1 MTTMKQTTLILISLF
16 FILSC
21 ATKNEMITTVAEQR
35 LESFSVSDG
44 SGNLIQSVSIIY
56 NDVNKPSE
64 ILAKSA
70 EGDLLNRTIMEYTES
85 GKLATIKNSSDELKY
100 VTTEYHYDDSDFLVK
115 VLSKNETESILGS
128 STYINDERG
137 NPVEWMSQYRRG
149 NEKIHFIMEY
159 DEQDR
164 LVKTSELDEKEE
176 TIYYSVSQHDESGNE
191 ISYTIYS
198 PEGQIDQQLLSFYRE
213 NVLSRTEIRDETGLI
228 LYKTIYEL
236 NEWKKPSRITS
247 YNQYEDINDSV
258 EFTYDERGNEKIRK
272 SFDHEGNLQE
282 KIVKE
287 YDSENNNREMTI
299 YDENDE
305 IVSVTRNVFVNKPLN
320 MTEEEFNALVFTF

>member
-1 MTTMKQTTLILISLF
+1 MNTMKHTTLILISLF

-21 ATKNEMITTVAEQR
+21 ATKNELISTVTEQR

-56 NDVNKPSE
+56 NDLNKPSE
-64 ILAKSA
+64 IQANST
-70 EGDLLNRTIMEYTES
+70 EGDLLNRTTMEYTES

-100 VTTEYHYDDSDFLVK
+100 IKTEYHYDDSDFLVK

-128 STYINDERG
+128 STYINDEKG

-159 DEQDR
+159 DDQGQ
-164 LVKTSELDEKEE
+164 LIKTSELDEKEE
-176 TIYYSVSQHDESGNE
+176 TIYYSVSQYDESGNE

-228 LYKTIYEL
+228 LYKTVYEL

-247 YNQYEDINDSV
+247 YNQYEDINDYV
-258 EFTYDERGNEKIRK
+258 EITYDERGNEHIRK

-299 YDENDE
+299 YDEKDK